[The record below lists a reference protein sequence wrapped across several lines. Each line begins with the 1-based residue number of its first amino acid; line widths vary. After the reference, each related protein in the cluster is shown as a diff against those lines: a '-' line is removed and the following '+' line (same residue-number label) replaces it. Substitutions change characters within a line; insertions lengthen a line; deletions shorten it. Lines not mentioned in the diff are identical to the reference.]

1 MSNHDCWTLTGAH
14 LRDLVLN
21 LLKLALWGAAGAISF
36 SGVSLAFWEEC
47 MPFLDSRS
55 MEALQHQSQTSVRRK
70 GVPGADPS
78 WGVDSAACDASLGGQ
93 CAHPCRLRP
102 TPRARDE
109 KIARIR
115 FGCVSFRRV
124 EDFRILQS
132 LRCSTGNPSGTSRM
146 RGFMF

>member
-21 LLKLALWGAAGAISF
+21 LLKLALWGGRWSHLILWCESGILGRVYAFPRF
-36 SGVSLAFWEEC
+36 S
-47 MPFLDSRS
+47 
-55 MEALQHQSQTSVRRK
+55 QHGSPPASKSNLRPKEGCPRC
-70 GVPGADPS
+70 GS
-78 WGVDSAACDASLGGQ
+78 ILGVDSAACDASLGGQ

-102 TPRARDE
+102 TPRARDK
-109 KIARIR
+109 KIAKIR